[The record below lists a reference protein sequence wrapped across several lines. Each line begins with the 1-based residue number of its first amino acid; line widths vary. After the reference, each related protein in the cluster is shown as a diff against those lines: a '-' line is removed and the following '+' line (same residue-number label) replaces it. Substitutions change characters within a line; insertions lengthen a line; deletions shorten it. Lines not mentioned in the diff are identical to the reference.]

1 MVWLVGWVLRFF
13 SAFPLGC
20 RLQMVLCNQ
29 ERSAPKEP
37 QK

>member
-1 MVWLVGWVLRFF
+1 MGWLAGWVLRFF

-20 RLQMVLCNQ
+20 RLQVLCNQ